1 MCYSLSVG
9 LRRPNQ
15 SSSNF
20 QVGRDT
26 SSPNRRVHSKR
37 ASAFEALADPTRRSI
52 REMLVREPGSSGQ
65 GGVSAGRI
73 AGAFKVSRP
82 AISRHLRVLRE
93 SGVVVEHRAGRRRL
107 YQLAPEALREVDEWL
122 VGLRLAWAARLI
134 DLKEHLEQ
142 DVRST
147 ATAPS
152 PPRTRKELDHDQA

>member
-1 MCYSLSVG
+1 MCYSWCVSS
-9 LRRPNQ
+9 RSPKQ
-15 SSSNF
+15 STRSTP
-20 QVGRDT
+20 VGRAVAPLD
-26 SSPNRRVHSKR
+26 RRMHSKR

-52 REMLVREPGSSGQ
+52 LEMLVREPGSSGQ
-65 GGVSAGRI
+65 GGVPAGRI

-82 AISRHLRVLRE
+82 AISRHLRVLRQ
-93 SGVVVEHRAGRRRL
+93 SGVVVEHRAGRRGL